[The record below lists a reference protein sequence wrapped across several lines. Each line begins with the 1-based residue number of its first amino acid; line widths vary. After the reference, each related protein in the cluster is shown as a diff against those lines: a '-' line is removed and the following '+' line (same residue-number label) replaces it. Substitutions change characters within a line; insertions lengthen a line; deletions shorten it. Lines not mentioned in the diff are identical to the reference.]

1 MFKLFSPE
9 TNIMKKLIIITLL
22 FLTQSVIANG
32 DSILDKIKPI
42 QKEWAIVKYRMT
54 DDKKAEAYERLAIH
68 AADLAAQYP
77 DRAEPLIWQAI
88 NLSSY
93 AGAVGGIKSITKAL
107 PAVKKARDLLLQ
119 AVSINQSALDG
130 SVYTSL
136 GALYYQVP
144 GWPIGFGD
152 KRNARIYLEKAMAEN
167 QNKLDAGYF
176 YGDYLVK
183 QKNYTKARSVLEQ
196 ALQQPV
202 LVDRPVADQGRR
214 DEIRILLDNVMSKI
228 KS

>member
-1 MFKLFSPE
+1 
-9 TNIMKKLIIITLL
+9 MKKLVIVTLL
-22 FLTQSVIANG
+22 VLAQSVIANE
-32 DSILDKIKPI
+32 DAMLDKIKTI
-42 QKEWAIVKYRMT
+42 QKEWAIVKYRMA
-54 DDKKAEAYERLAIH
+54 DDEKAAAYERLAIQ
-68 AADLAAQYP
+68 AAGLSAQYP
-77 DRAEPLIWQAI
+77 NRAEPLIWQAI

-107 PAVKKARDLLLQ
+107 PAVKKARNLLHQ
-119 AVSINQSALDG
+119 AESIDQSALDG

-152 KRNARIYLEKAMAEN
+152 KRSARVYLEKAMEEN

-176 YGDYLVK
+176 YGDYLLQ

-214 DEIRILLDNVMSKI
+214 DEIRILLDNVKSKTAG
-228 KS
+228 

>member
-1 MFKLFSPE
+1 
-9 TNIMKKLIIITLL
+9 MKKLIIISLL
-22 FLTQSVIANG
+22 FFTQPIFSAQDEMLSKV
-32 DSILDKIKPI
+32 KPI

-54 DDKKAEAYERLAIH
+54 NEQKAQAYESLAH
-68 AADLAAQYP
+68 QAAELAAQYP

-88 NLSSY
+88 ILSSY

-107 PAVKKARDLLLQ
+107 PAVKSARDLLHQ
-119 AVSINQSALDG
+119 AESIDRTALNG

-152 KRNARIYLEKAMAEN
+152 KKQARIYLERAMTDN
-167 QNKLDAGYF
+167 PNKLDVGYF

-183 QKNYTKARSVLEQ
+183 QKNYEKAQQVLES
-196 ALQQPV
+196 ALQEPG
-202 LVDRPVADQGRR
+202 LIDRPIADQGRR
-214 DEIRILLDNVMSKI
+214 DEIKALLDSVKAKTNS
-228 KS
+228 

>member
-1 MFKLFSPE
+1 
-9 TNIMKKLIIITLL
+9 MKKLTIISLL
-22 FLTQSVIANG
+22 FLTQSIFAVQ
-32 DSILDKIKPI
+32 DDVLDKVKPI

-54 DDKKAEAYERLAIH
+54 DDKKAQAYENLANQSE
-68 AADLAAQYP
+68 ALAAQYP

-107 PAVKKARDLLLQ
+107 PAVKRARDLLHQ
-119 AVSINQSALDG
+119 AESIDASALDG

-152 KRNARIYLEKAMAEN
+152 KKQARIYLERAMADN
-167 QNKLDAGYF
+167 LNKLDAGFF

-183 QKNYTKARSVLEQ
+183 RKNYAKAKGILET
-196 ALQQPV
+196 ALNEP
-202 LVDRPVADQGRR
+202 LLIDRPVADQGRR
-214 DEIRILLDNVMSKI
+214 DEIKTLLDSVKAKTNS
-228 KS
+228 